1 MLGLGSLTLNHLV
14 LRNVALHVVQMV
26 ELGFSAVASL
36 AQTWDSA
43 EPDEDEDG
51 GKALASWKIGCASVA
66 YTFAELLQ
74 RAWLVPVQVCLMLF
88 DTKFT
93 AFFIHSSPNFGW

>member
-1 MLGLGSLTLNHLV
+1 MLLV
-14 LRNVALHVVQMV
+14 CHVCLKGVHIFLQMV

-51 GKALASWKIGCASVA
+51 GKALTNWKIGCATVA
-66 YTFAELLQ
+66 NTFSELLQ
-74 RAWLVPVQVCLMLF
+74 RAWLTPLEV
-88 DTKFT
+88 
-93 AFFIHSSPNFGW
+93 

>member
-1 MLGLGSLTLNHLV
+1 M
-14 LRNVALHVVQMV
+14 VQMV